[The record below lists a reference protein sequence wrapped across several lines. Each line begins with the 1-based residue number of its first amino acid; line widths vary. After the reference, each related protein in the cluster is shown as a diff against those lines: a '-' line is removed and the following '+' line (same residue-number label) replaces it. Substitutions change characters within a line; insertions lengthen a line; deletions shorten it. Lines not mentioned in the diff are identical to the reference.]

1 MENKN
6 PQGKNKDKPTKA
18 KKMNKIRIPLN
29 KPTLVGKEIKYILD
43 AIKKGDF
50 GEDGEY
56 VKKCERWF
64 EEELRCK
71 KVFLTSS
78 CTTSLEICAQLVG
91 IKDGDEIIM
100 PSYNFVSAATAFASK
115 GAKII
120 FVDIRPDTMNI
131 NENLI
136 EDAITK
142 KTKAI
147 LPVHYAGIS
156 CNMEKILNIA
166 KEYDIFVIEDAAHG
180 MLAKYNEKY
189 LGALGD
195 LGAFSFHHT
204 KNYTSAGQG
213 GLLIINK
220 EIFREKAEVIIYRGT
235 NKKEFLLGKVKEYSW
250 IDIGGNYKM
259 SNINAA
265 FLYAQLQ
272 KADEIKKIRV
282 KLWQRYKNELKDL
295 EIKNEIELPQV
306 PPNCEINGHIFYI
319 KTKNEEERGK
329 IINFLKENGIESAP
343 HYVPLHISPAGQ
355 KFGEF
360 RGEDKFTTKE
370 SKRLIRLP
378 IFYGM
383 KDKDVDYVVEKIYEY
398 YKRRKRK
405 PKKTK

>member
-1 MENKN
+1 
-6 PQGKNKDKPTKA
+6 
-18 KKMNKIRIPLN
+18 MNKIRIPLN
-29 KPTLVGKEIKYILD
+29 NPTFVGNEIKYVLD

-56 VKKCERWF
+56 VKKCEIWF
-64 EEELRCK
+64 EEKLKCK
-71 KVFLTSS
+71 KAFLTSS
-78 CTTSLEICAQLVG
+78 CTTSIEICAQLLG
-91 IKDGDEIIM
+91 IKDGDEVIM
-100 PSYNFVSAATAFASK
+100 PSYNFVSAATAFASR

-147 LPVHYAGIS
+147 LPVHYAGVS
-156 CNMEKILNIA
+156 CEMEKILKIA
-166 KEYDIFVIEDAAHG
+166 REYGIFVIEDAAHG
-180 MLAKYNEKY
+180 MLAKYKEKY
-189 LGALGD
+189 LGILGD
-195 LGAFSFHHT
+195 LGVFSFHHT

-220 EIFREKAEVIIYRGT
+220 ETFKEKAEVIMYRGT
-235 NKKEFLLGKVKEYSW
+235 NKKEFLLGKVKEYLW
-250 IDIGGNYKM
+250 VDLGGNYKM

-295 EIKNEIELPQV
+295 EMKNEIELSQV

-319 KTKNEEERGK
+319 KTKNEEEREK
-329 IINFLKENGIESAP
+329 IINFLRENGIESAP
-343 HYVPLHISPAGQ
+343 HYVPLHTSPAG
-355 KFGEF
+355 KKYGEF
-360 RGEDKFTTKE
+360 KGEDKFTTKE
-370 SKRLIRLP
+370 SKRLLRLP

-383 KDKDVDYVVEKIYEY
+383 KEKDVDYVVEKIYEY
-398 YKRRKRK
+398 YKKWKK
-405 PKKTK
+405 PKKKRKEEN